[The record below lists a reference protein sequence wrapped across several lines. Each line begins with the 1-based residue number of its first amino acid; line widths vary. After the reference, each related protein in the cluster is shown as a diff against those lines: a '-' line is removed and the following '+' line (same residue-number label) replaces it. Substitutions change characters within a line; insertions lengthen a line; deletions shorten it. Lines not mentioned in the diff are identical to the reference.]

1 MSRHVT
7 VYLDREAL
15 ARAVLTLL
23 LPLQPPPAEPVEAK
37 ATATEVD
44 GHPENPATL
53 QRVHLHVRHRL
64 NEPRRDREER
74 DHVLDEL
81 VGLFG
86 VRLEADPSCEDVLT
100 AEADDPEADR
110 EVAHR
115 IITALAAV
123 FPLTSD
129 QLASLPVVP

>member
-23 LPLQPPPAEPVEAK
+23 LPVQPTSAEHAE

-44 GHPENPATL
+44 GHPENPAIL
-53 QRVHLHVRHRL
+53 QRVHRHVQHRL
-64 NEPRRDREER
+64 NDPRRDREER

-81 VGLFG
+81 AGLFG
-86 VRLEADPSCEDVLT
+86 VRLEADHSHEDVLT

-129 QLASLPVVP
+129 QLASLPVGP